1 MLCLLKAVT
10 KHSSPLIVGASL
22 FWENATQPLPHQEAP
37 PTSSPTLSPSHSPS
51 SSIRP
56 SSCIDPPVT
65 SATGRVEDAGI
76 TSQEGVSSPSNEH
89 R

>member
-10 KHSSPLIVGASL
+10 RHSSPLIVGASL
-22 FWENATQPLPHQEAP
+22 FWEDATQPLPHQGAP
-37 PTSSPTLSPSHSPS
+37 PTSSPTLSSSHSPP

-56 SSCIDPPVT
+56 PSCIDPPVT
-65 SATGRVEDAGI
+65 SATDRVEDADI
-76 TSQEGVSSPSNEH
+76 TSPEAVSSPSSEH

>member
-22 FWENATQPLPHQEAP
+22 FWEDATQPLPHQEAP
-37 PTSSPTLSPSHSPS
+37 PTSSPTLSSSHSLPHPL
-51 SSIRP
+51 RP
-56 SSCIDPPVT
+56 SSCINPPVT
-65 SATGRVEDAGI
+65 SAMGKVEDANI
-76 TSQEGVSSPSNEH
+76 TSQEAVRSPSSEH

>member
-1 MLCLLKAVT
+1 MLCLLKAVA

-22 FWENATQPLPHQEAP
+22 LWEDATQPLSHQEAP
-37 PTSSPTLSPSHSPS
+37 PTSSPTLSSSHSPS

-56 SSCIDPPVT
+56 PSCIDPPVT
-65 SATGRVEDAGI
+65 SAMGRVEDADI
-76 TSQEGVSSPSNEH
+76 TSQEDVRSPSSEH

>member
-22 FWENATQPLPHQEAP
+22 LWEDATQPLPHREGPQ
-37 PTSSPTLSPSHSPS
+37 TSSPTLSSSHSPS
-51 SSIRP
+51 SSITP
-56 SSCIDPPVT
+56 PSCINPPVT
-65 SATGRVEDAGI
+65 IATGRVEDADI
-76 TSQEGVSSPSNEH
+76 KSQEGVSFPSSEH